1 MPMSRST
8 LNPRMRMGRATQAQL
23 SRRALLVGITAASVG
38 LICGYDL
45 SNIAGA
51 LLYITD
57 GFHLSTHQQEL
68 VTTAVVIG
76 QIIGAMGGGPLANA
90 IGRKSSLTLAAAAY
104 AVLAVLGA
112 MSSSMPML
120 LVARLLL
127 GLAIGLSMVVA
138 PVFVAEST
146 PAAVRG
152 SMLVAYQVA
161 TVIGIILGY
170 VAAYLLSG
178 SQSWR
183 LMLGL
188 AALPAVL
195 ALLLLHRLP
204 DTARWY
210 MLKGRIADAR
220 RALQRI
226 EPARDVEQELAE
238 IGRALREENEESG
251 GVVAEMV
258 RRPYLRATVF
268 LVGLGFF
275 IQITG
280 VNAIICYGP
289 RLFEAMGFRG
299 SSALLLLPAV
309 VQVAALAA
317 VVVSLLLVDRL
328 GRRPILL
335 VGIAT
340 MIAAD
345 VLLIVVFA
353 VGSDS
358 YDALTLFGFLGV
370 LIFMIGFTF
379 GFGALVSVYAGE
391 SMPSRLRSL
400 GSGAML
406 TADLVANAIVA
417 GAFLSM
423 LGSLGGAGTFAVFGV
438 FALASF
444 VFVYRF
450 APETKGRQLEDIRHF
465 WENGGSWPEEL
476 PTTAPHAPSWL

>member
-1 MPMSRST
+1 
-8 LNPRMRMGRATQAQL
+8 MGRINQAQL
-23 SRRALLVGITAASVG
+23 SRRALLVGLTAASVG

-57 GFHLSTHQQEL
+57 GFHLTTHQQEL

-76 QIIGAMGGGPLANA
+76 QIIGAIGGGPLANA
-90 IGRKSSLTLAAAAY
+90 AGRKKSLTLATAAY

-112 MSSSMPML
+112 MSPSMPL
-120 LVARLLL
+120 LLGARLLL
-127 GLAIGLSMVVA
+127 GLTIGLSMVVA

-188 AALPAVL
+188 AALPAVV
-195 ALLLLHRLP
+195 AMLLLHRLP

-210 MLKGRIADAR
+210 MLKGRTADAR

-226 EPARDVEQELAE
+226 EPDRDVEQELAE
-238 IGRALREENEESG
+238 IGRALREESG
-251 GVVAEMV
+251 GSARYLIAEMLQ
-258 RRPYLRATVF
+258 RPYLRATVF
-268 LVGLGFF
+268 MVGLGFF

-299 SSALLLLPAV
+299 SFALLLLPAL

-317 VVVSLLLVDRL
+317 VIVSLLLVDRL

-335 VGIAT
+335 TGIAT
-340 MIAAD
+340 MILAD
-345 VLLIVVFA
+345 VILIVVFA
-353 VGSDS
+353 VSSDS
-358 YDALTLFGFLGV
+358 YDALTLFGFIGV
-370 LIFMIGFTF
+370 LIFMVGFTF

-400 GSGAML
+400 GSSAML
-406 TADLVANAIVA
+406 TADLVANAVVA

-423 LGSLGGAGTFAVFGV
+423 LSSLGGAGTFAVFGV
-438 FALASF
+438 FAVASF
-444 VFVYRF
+444 AFVYRF
-450 APETKGRQLEDIRHF
+450 APETKGKQLEDIRHF